1 MQVAPLERDTRRR
14 NVDSFSLQTLLLF
27 TRRDLFG
34 PGVEGC
40 FDLTRG
46 EVGGP
51 ADLLALSGV
60 KRVAYALLYIRK
72 LRGRREIVRGR
83 LRDLR

>member
-1 MQVAPLERDTRRR
+1 MQVAPRERDTRQG
-14 NVDSFSLQTLLLF
+14 NVDSFSPQTLLLL

-34 PGVEGC
+34 PGVEGR

-51 ADLLALSGV
+51 ADLLAL
-60 KRVAYALLYIRK
+60 I
-72 LRGRREIVRGR
+72 GR
-83 LRDLR
+83 